1 MQPSHDAAS
10 NADRLATSV
19 GGLFWRITAL
29 ALLVPLA
36 LLAASAW
43 WTWSNLESEARARV
57 ERVASTMEEQARR
70 LIAVQETLQGGA
82 LARIEGL
89 DWDDV
94 ARSAQ
99 IQAFLAAQNR
109 FAATSQAVSVM
120 RLDTGRFVVWSEPGP
135 PPDID
140 FSGRDYTR
148 AHRAG
153 GPETFIGEVVR
164 AQPMG
169 TLGFTISRRSPDNR
183 AVAVSLIE
191 VASLQAF
198 HASVRQSEDDVL
210 ALIREDSSIL
220 ARTPPLPDPV
230 GARLPPTALFSSY
243 LKGQIAGTVRTASA
257 LDGVERI
264 YRFRHV
270 APYPVHVAYGYD
282 MGSVRREFR
291 DRMLPN
297 LLTTGLACAILVL
310 LSAYAARSVA
320 ERQQADIA
328 AQGARLAAESQR
340 RAAELGARLEIALDG
355 AGLAP
360 FERDL
365 KTGEGHWSERIRAL
379 YGVGPELERNSVE
392 DWMRIIHPDDRAR
405 VAADLRSAA
414 EGQPH
419 NTDYR
424 IILPSGDVR
433 WIASRGNLQYDAA
446 GKAARAVGVCFD
458 ITSRKEAETRL
469 ADEGR
474 SLRLGQELAGLGLGT
489 VDYGTDRLILDD
501 TAAHLFDLPAQRWL
515 PRPSLRDRLHPADRA
530 EVEAALNASLAPD
543 GDGRLAVE
551 ARIPLPDGRTR
562 WIAAQQQIEF
572 ATGEDGVRTPRS
584 AVIVV
589 RDISERRGREERIAF
604 LMREVN
610 HRSKNMLAL
619 VQAMARQT
627 FAAGQANFFER
638 FSERIQALA
647 ASHDLLV
654 NNDWIGVEIGAL
666 ARSQLAHFEDAIK
679 EHVTLEGPRL
689 MLSAGA
695 AQAIGMALHELA
707 TNAAKYG
714 ALSRAEGRVSLLW
727 TTEPGE
733 AGRIFTMRWA
743 ESGGPPVTKPT
754 RRGFG
759 STVIGRLVE
768 AQLEA
773 KVQLSFAP
781 EGLIWQMRCAL
792 AGLTTGTGPEANLQ
806 DMMEPP
812 SG

>member
-1 MQPSHDAAS
+1 
-10 NADRLATSV
+10 
-19 GGLFWRITAL
+19 
-29 ALLVPLA
+29 
-36 LLAASAW
+36 
-43 WTWSNLESEARARV
+43 
-57 ERVASTMEEQARR
+57 
-70 LIAVQETLQGGA
+70 
-82 LARIEGL
+82 
-89 DWDDV
+89 
-94 ARSAQ
+94 
-99 IQAFLAAQNR
+99 
-109 FAATSQAVSVM
+109 
-120 RLDTGRFVVWSEPGP
+120 
-135 PPDID
+135 
-140 FSGRDYTR
+140 
-148 AHRAG
+148 
-153 GPETFIGEVVR
+153 
-164 AQPMG
+164 
-169 TLGFTISRRSPDNR
+169 
-183 AVAVSLIE
+183 
-191 VASLQAF
+191 
-198 HASVRQSEDDVL
+198 
-210 ALIREDSSIL
+210 
-220 ARTPPLPDPV
+220 
-230 GARLPPTALFSSY
+230 
-243 LKGQIAGTVRTASA
+243 
-257 LDGVERI
+257 
-264 YRFRHV
+264 
-270 APYPVHVAYGYD
+270 
-282 MGSVRREFR
+282 
-291 DRMLPN
+291 
-297 LLTTGLACAILVL
+297 
-310 LSAYAARSVA
+310 
-320 ERQQADIA
+320 
-328 AQGARLAAESQR
+328 
-340 RAAELGARLEIALDG
+340 
-355 AGLAP
+355 
-360 FERDL
+360 
-365 KTGEGHWSERIRAL
+365 
-379 YGVGPELERNSVE
+379 
-392 DWMRIIHPDDRAR
+392 MRIIHPDDRAR

-424 IILPSGDVR
+424 IILPDGDVR
-433 WIASRGNLQYDAA
+433 WIASRGNLQYDAD

-501 TAAHLFDLPAQRWL
+501 TAAHLFNLPAQRWL

-551 ARIPLPDGRTR
+551 ARIPLADGRTR

-572 ATGEDGVRTPRS
+572 TTGEDGVRIPRS

-589 RDISERRGREERIAF
+589 RDISERRGREERITF

-714 ALSRAEGRVSLLW
+714 ALSRVEGRVSLHW
-727 TTEPGE
+727 TTEPGD

-773 KVQLSFAP
+773 KVELSSRRRASS
-781 EGLIWQMRCAL
+781 GRCA
-792 AGLTTGTGPEANLQ
+792 ARSPA
-806 DMMEPP
+806 
-812 SG
+812 